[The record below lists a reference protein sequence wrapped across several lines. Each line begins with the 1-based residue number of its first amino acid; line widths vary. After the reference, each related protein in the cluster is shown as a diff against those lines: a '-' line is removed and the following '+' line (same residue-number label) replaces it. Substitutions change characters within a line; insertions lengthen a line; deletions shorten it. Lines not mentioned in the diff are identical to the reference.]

1 MAKYTAND
9 LHVDR
14 LLTNIS
20 IGYGNSSYIADQ
32 ILPVVRVG
40 RQSDKY
46 VVYDKSHWFRNEARL
61 RAPGTASQRGGWTY
75 SNAAY
80 YCDRF
85 SFGHEI
91 YDADRANADDNFAL
105 DREATEFVADKILMQ
120 REVSAAAKFFTTG
133 VWGLDR
139 VGTTNFTQWSDY
151 ANSNPLSD
159 IGEWMD
165 SVEAS
170 IGREPNTLVLGKQAW
185 LKLKWHPDLIDTI
198 KYTQRAQMTVDLAA
212 ALFEVQR
219 ILIGRAIY
227 TNSPEGTAE
236 GSVAYSRIWGK
247 NALLLY
253 VPPAPGVRTPAAG
266 YTFVWDYW
274 PNALM
279 YIKRMRDEQRETDII
294 EGNSF
299 YAQVVTGAAA
309 GVFASAAVA

>member
-165 SVEAS
+165 SVDAS

-219 ILIGRAIY
+219 NLIGRSIY

-236 GSVAYSRIWGK
+236 GSVAYSRMWGK